1 MNARLFFTYLVIAS
15 VSLLSLGNKNGRA
28 SSANKGNTG
37 APGDE
42 TSLGLP
48 KTCMNCHNQGPIVA
62 DVEITVL
69 DADSVA
75 ITAYKP
81 GETYTAQVKIMASG
95 PDLQGYGF
103 QMIALRN
110 NGNTD
115 LDGFK
120 DMNPNNYKI
129 ASISNG
135 RTYAEH
141 DNISSSNL
149 FKVTWVAPPGGTGG
163 VTFYAAGNGVNK
175 NGMTSGDGAGVDSLQ
190 LNEFGTSPSSE
201 PNINETVLM
210 VSPNPIAD
218 LAKVTI
224 AGSST
229 SDFSLSAYDNRGVL
243 FLQKTVELV
252 NSDAQIVEVSTAG
265 WPPGIYYFTY
275 ETEKSRKIVKTI
287 KL

>member
-1 MNARLFFTYLVIAS
+1 
-15 VSLLSLGNKNGRA
+15 
-28 SSANKGNTG
+28 
-37 APGDE
+37 
-42 TSLGLP
+42 
-48 KTCMNCHNQGPIVA
+48 
-62 DVEITVL
+62 
-69 DADSVA
+69 
-75 ITAYKP
+75 
-81 GETYTAQVKIMASG
+81 
-95 PDLQGYGF
+95 
-103 QMIALRN
+103 
-110 NGNTD
+110 
-115 LDGFK
+115 
-120 DMNPNNYKI
+120 
-129 ASISNG
+129 
-135 RTYAEH
+135 
-141 DNISSSNL
+141 
-149 FKVTWVAPPGGTGG
+149 
-163 VTFYAAGNGVNK
+163 
-175 NGMTSGDGAGVDSLQ
+175 MTSGDGAGVDSLQ